1 MYTLYER
8 KYYMKTT
15 LIHVYLLIASIICII
30 VPVVFIYATLF
41 LISLLLFYLI
51 TGDDKILYRVPVFS
65 GYHTAGAWHKGI
77 DTLQSKRKS
86 LKKSIY
92 IIFRERRIARYR
104 IADFC

>member
-1 MYTLYER
+1 
-8 KYYMKTT
+8 MKTT

-30 VPVVFIYATLF
+30 VPVIFIDDICIYATLF

-65 GYHTAGAWHKGI
+65 GYHTAGALHKGI

-92 IIFRERRIARYR
+92 IIFWERRIARYR

>member
-1 MYTLYER
+1 
-8 KYYMKTT
+8 MKTT

-51 TGDDKILYRVPVFS
+51 TGDDKILYCAPLFS
-65 GYHTAGAWHKGI
+65 GYHTAGALHKGI
-77 DTLQSKRKS
+77 DTLQSKPKS

-92 IIFRERRIARYR
+92 IIFGERRIARYR

>member
-1 MYTLYER
+1 
-8 KYYMKTT
+8 MKTT

-65 GYHTAGAWHKGI
+65 GYHTAGALHKEI

-92 IIFRERRIARYR
+92 IIFGERRIARYR

>member
-1 MYTLYER
+1 
-8 KYYMKTT
+8 MKTT

-65 GYHTAGAWHKGI
+65 GYHTAGALHKGI
-77 DTLQSKRKS
+77 DTLQSKPKS

-92 IIFRERRIARYR
+92 IIFGERRIARYR